1 MVRLIFYALFV
12 MFSVQLSTSAVTH
25 LTPDLVTASSSCFA
39 FAVET
44 LRLAVMVSPRVL
56 PLLPRLNVLS
66 SPLLHLVRV
75 VSMDLLSSAV
85 A

>member
-12 MFSVQLSTSAVTH
+12 MFSVQLTTSAVTH
-25 LTPDLVTASSSCFA
+25 LTVTASSSRFA

-66 SPLLHLVRV
+66 SLLLHLVRV